1 MDKAQLKPVHLCA
14 CANLRQ
20 ATRAITQFYEEA
32 LKPTGLRATQFT
44 LLAAIATCEVV
55 SMTRL
60 AEVLVM
66 DRTTVTRNLKPLKK
80 EGLIEAVQAEDRRK
94 RLITLTPKGEAAL
107 ENALPLW
114 EAAQTRVV
122 EVLGQQQFTGLL
134 QELGSIV
141 SLTRQ
146 D

>member
-44 LLAAIATCEVV
+44 LLTAIATCEVV
-55 SMTRL
+55 SITRL
-60 AEVLVM
+60 ADILVM
-66 DRTTVTRNLKPLKK
+66 DRTTLTRNLKPLKK
-80 EGLIEAVQAEDRRK
+80 KGLIESMQGEDRRK
-94 RLITLTPKGEAAL
+94 RFVTLTPKGESTL

-114 EAAQTRVV
+114 ETAQTRVV

-146 D
+146 E

>member
-1 MDKAQLKPVHLCA
+1 MDKSQLKPVHLCA

-44 LLAAIATCEVV
+44 LLTAIATCEVV

-60 AEVLVM
+60 ADVLIM
-66 DRTTVTRNLKPLKK
+66 DRTTLTRNLKPLKK
-80 EGLIEAVQAEDRRK
+80 EGLIETVLGEDRRK
-94 RLITLTPKGEAAL
+94 RLVSLTPKGEAAL

-114 EAAQTRVV
+114 EVAQTRVV
-122 EVLGQQQFTGLL
+122 EVLGQQQFANFL
-134 QELGSIV
+134 QELTSVV
-141 SLTRQ
+141 SLTRKE
-146 D
+146 